1 MRLDRYLSNSG
12 VGTRKEVK
20 KLIKQGRVTVNGR
33 VVLDPGHPVL
43 ENDAVALDGE
53 VVRFHKKVYILFY
66 KPSGYVTSTKDPH
79 SETIMEFL
87 PPLKGIFPVGRLDKD
102 AEGLL
107 IITNDGDFAHRVI
120 SPKWSVEKEY
130 IVKVE
135 GEVTEDKIEKLK
147 NGVTLRDGFFAK
159 AKCVEKLSN
168 DTLKIV
174 ITEGKYHQIKRMTA
188 AVGLKTVHLKRTRI
202 GGLVLPDD
210 MKPGEYRFLSEEEVK
225 KVFER
230 EDQKEDTP
238 RF

>member
-12 VGTRKEVK
+12 LGTRKEVK

-33 VVLDPGHPVL
+33 VVLDPDHPVS

-53 VVRFHKKVYILFY
+53 TVKLHRKVYILFY

-107 IITNDGDFAHRVI
+107 IITSDGDFAHRVI

-135 GEVTEDKIEKLK
+135 GEVTEDKIEK
-147 NGVTLRDGFFAK
+147 
-159 AKCVEKLSN
+159 VEKWCDFKGRFFRKSE
-168 DTLKIV
+168 V
-174 ITEGKYHQIKRMTA
+174 CGE
-188 AVGLKTVHLKRTRI
+188 AVERHVEDSYN
-202 GGLVLPDD
+202 GG
-210 MKPGEYRFLSEEEVK
+210 
-225 KVFER
+225 
-230 EDQKEDTP
+230 
-238 RF
+238 